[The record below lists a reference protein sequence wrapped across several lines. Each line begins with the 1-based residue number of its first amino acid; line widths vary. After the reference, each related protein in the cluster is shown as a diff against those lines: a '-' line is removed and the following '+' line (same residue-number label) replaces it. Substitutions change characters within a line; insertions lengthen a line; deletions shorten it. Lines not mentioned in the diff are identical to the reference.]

1 MYEKLKNIRQCYKD
15 KGETV
20 LLRMIS
26 KLIRKVVVLAFLCV
40 FLFGGWLIYGG
51 YQMYQQA
58 LDEQPVQQVLAQIE
72 NKPNYTELA
81 ELPQVYKNAVISTE
95 DHRFYTHKGI
105 DVIAIVRALWHDIQ
119 AGSMVEGGSTI
130 TQQLAKNQF
139 FTQKKELT
147 RKVAEVFMAREIERL
162 YEKDKILELYINS
175 IYYGEGYYSV
185 YDASMGYF
193 GKKPSELSDS
203 EATLL
208 VGIPNAPSVY
218 APTANAELGRQRQHQ
233 VLEDMVIWGYLTQEE
248 AAAIAL

>member
-1 MYEKLKNIRQCYKD
+1 
-15 KGETV
+15 
-20 LLRMIS
+20 
-26 KLIRKVVVLAFLCV
+26 
-40 FLFGGWLIYGG
+40 
-51 YQMYQQA
+51 MYQQA

-193 GKKPSELSDS
+193 GKKPSELPVRFMTEPEDFDLLFDLDS
-203 EATLL
+203 AKNC
-208 VGIPNAPSVY
+208 GIEIPKKY
-218 APTANAELGRQRQHQ
+218 LDTASMIFENGKLIQK
-233 VLEDMVIWGYLTQEE
+233 
-248 AAAIAL
+248 